1 MDTWSICIYMCV
13 CDYVCV
19 SPVCILSNFACLIPV
34 LDSIQ
39 ESHSD
44 VCGIVLVVQN

>member
-1 MDTWSICIYMCV
+1 V
-13 CDYVCV
+13 CVCV